1 MSTATTKT
9 SPSGPVISLEN
20 LLFDYPEPDVILRS
34 RGSYEFRV
42 LKLYIVNISP
52 ILGEKL
58 LLSPNTRPEP
68 NASAIP
74 VESNVKGT
82 AANVLSIVQLPI
94 DGAILLSLL
103 TYIFPVQPILPS
115 TIEHVMELL
124 SVAQMYKI
132 DVVLTHIRMH
142 IAQQEPPFIREETAF
157 LIYSLSQKYGLRT
170 EALQAARCTLIF
182 SSLNNEDLS
191 KEKKLDLMS
200 GAFLHELWKYHQR
213 VRSNLTSDLE
223 EFRSSNVLTILGD
236 LDCNSLANSGL
247 PVWLDSYISDI
258 GTARVPA
265 FLDLTDFHMRLMK
278 HIVNH
283 GRKDGCDFCPYL
295 SRENIR
301 TFWVALTA
309 VVHGSIA
316 KVRLTYITL
325 SPKGPEHI
333 YRLSQISHSLLSE
346 RGSKIRPDQLP
357 EPLLLHRST
366 QTCTTRMSSSSH
378 PTWSISG
385 SIDRCWLRHRPSLP
399 PCSLSPNHKTTQRPT
414 SFRWYI
420 YLRMRRF

>member
-1 MSTATTKT
+1 
-9 SPSGPVISLEN
+9 
-20 LLFDYPEPDVILRS
+20 
-34 RGSYEFRV
+34 
-42 LKLYIVNISP
+42 
-52 ILGEKL
+52 
-58 LLSPNTRPEP
+58 
-68 NASAIP
+68 
-74 VESNVKGT
+74 
-82 AANVLSIVQLPI
+82 
-94 DGAILLSLL
+94 
-103 TYIFPVQPILPS
+103 
-115 TIEHVMELL
+115 MELL

-265 FLDLTDFHMRLMK
+265 FLDLTDFHMRLTK
-278 HIVNH
+278 HIVNR
-283 GRKDGCDFCPYL
+283 GRKDGWNSCSCL
-295 SRENIR
+295 SREKIR
-301 TFWVALTA
+301 TFRVALTA

-316 KVRLTYITL
+316 KVKLTYLTL

-333 YRLSQISHSLLSE
+333 YRLSKISHSLLRE
-346 RGSKIRPDQLP
+346 RGLKIRPDQLP

-366 QTCTTRMSSSSH
+366 QTCTMQISSSSH
-378 PTWSISG
+378 PTWSIFG
-385 SIDRCWLRHRPSLP
+385 SIDRCWLHHRLFLP
-399 PCSLSPNHKTTQRPT
+399 TCSPSPNHKTTQRPT

>member
-1 MSTATTKT
+1 MSTAAT

-20 LLFDYPEPDVILRS
+20 LLFDYPEADVILRS
-34 RGSYEFRV
+34 RDSYEFRV

-58 LLSPNTRPEP
+58 LLSPNPHPETT
-68 NASAIP
+68 AS
-74 VESNVKGT
+74 VKSNVERT
-82 AANVLSIVQLPI
+82 AANALSAVQLPI

-157 LIYSLSQKYGLRT
+157 QIYFLSLKYGLRT
-170 EALQAARCTLIF
+170 EALQAARCTLSF
-182 SSLNNEDLS
+182 SSLNIEDLS
-191 KEKKLDLMS
+191 KEKKLDLMP

-213 VRSNLTSDLE
+213 ARSNLTSDLE
-223 EFRSSNVLTILGD
+223 EFRNSNVLTILGD

-258 GTARVPA
+258 GTAHVPA
-265 FLDLTDFHMRLMK
+265 LLDLTDFHMRLAE
-278 HIVNH
+278 HI
-283 GRKDGCDFCPYL
+283 GSRRRKGGCDSCSYL

-309 VVHGSIA
+309 VVHGGIT
-316 KVRLTYITL
+316 KVRSNYL
-325 SPKGPEHI
+325 SGSSKGPEHI
-333 YRLSQISHSLLSE
+333 YRLSQILHSLLRE
-346 RGSKIRPDQLP
+346 RGLKIRPDQLP
-357 EPLLLHRST
+357 ETLLLHRNT
-366 QTCTTRMSSSSH
+366 QTCTMQMLSSSPLTLFS
-378 PTWSISG
+378 SA
-385 SIDRCWLRHRPSLP
+385 SIDRCWSRRPPFLP
-399 PCSLSPNHKTTQRPT
+399 TCSLSPNHKTTQRPT